1 MTAADRSH
9 SKKTFGEAPET
20 LEGSHFEQKASSARR
35 SLSVVIP
42 AFNEAERISST
53 LTSTVSFLQ
62 KEDYDWEVIVV
73 DDGSHD
79 NTSEIVK
86 TLAIQLGLNELIK
99 VIRLPQNRGKG
110 AAVKQGVLAS
120 EKQYCLICDADLAVP
135 IKDIERLWP
144 SIDAVADALV
154 IGSRNL
160 PGSET
165 LVQLKWYR
173 KFIGR
178 VFNALLARL
187 APNIYDTQCGFKLL
201 PTCQAKQL
209 ALRQMEEG
217 FAFDVEYLHLALRS
231 EWMICEVSVNWVHME
246 GSKVRIFRD
255 SARMFSSVMRIWFR
269 SKIGA
274 YGSFPLQTLH
284 LPLP

>member
-1 MTAADRSH
+1 M
-9 SKKTFGEAPET
+9 
-20 LEGSHFEQKASSARR
+20 
-35 SLSVVIP
+35 VIP
-42 AFNEAERISST
+42 AFNEAERISGT

-62 KEDYDWEVIVV
+62 KEDYDWQVVVV

-86 TLAIQLGLNELIK
+86 AIAIQLGLKELIK

-144 SIDAVADALV
+144 SMDAASESLV

-165 LVQLKWYR
+165 VVQLKWYR

-201 PTCQAKQL
+201 PAGQAQQL

-231 EWMICEVSVNWVHME
+231 GWTIREVSVNWVHIE

-274 YGSFPLQTLH
+274 YGSFPIQTGNP
-284 LPLP
+284 PLP

>member
-9 SKKTFGEAPET
+9 SKKPSTEAAGTHEGFHFEREAP
-20 LEGSHFEQKASSARR
+20 SARR
-35 SLSVVIP
+35 SLSVIIP
-42 AFNEAERISST
+42 AYNEAERISST
-53 LTSTVSFLQ
+53 LTSTASFLQ

-79 NTSEIVK
+79 NTSELVETI
-86 TLAIQLGLNELIK
+86 ASQLGLNEFIK

-120 EKQYCLICDADLAVP
+120 AKQYCLICDADLAVP
-135 IKDIERLWP
+135 IKDVERLWP
-144 SIDAVADALV
+144 SIDACADALV
-154 IGSRNL
+154 IGSRSL
-160 PGSET
+160 PGSQT

-201 PTCQAKQL
+201 PTPQAKQL
-209 ALRQMEEG
+209 AVRQMEEG

-231 EWMICEVSVNWVHME
+231 DWMICEVSVNWVHME

-274 YGSFPLQTLH
+274 YGSFPLQSVNLS
-284 LPLP
+284 LP

>member
-1 MTAADRSH
+1 MTLGDRSL
-9 SKKTFGEAPET
+9 SKKASADSPET
-20 LEGSHFEQKASSARR
+20 YKDSHFVPKRPSARR
-35 SLSVVIP
+35 SLSVLIP
-42 AFNEAERISST
+42 AFNEAERISVT

-62 KEDYDWEVIVV
+62 KEDYDWQVIVI
-73 DDGSHD
+73 DDGSQD
-79 NTSEIVK
+79 NTSEIVQ
-86 TLAIQLGLNELIK
+86 TIANQLGLSEFIT

-110 AAVKQGVLAS
+110 GAVKQGILAS

-135 IKDIERLWP
+135 INDVERLWP
-144 SIDAVADALV
+144 VLENGTDSLA

-165 LVQLKWYR
+165 LVRLKWYR

-187 APNIYDTQCGFKLL
+187 APNIYDTQCGFKLF
-201 PTCQAKQL
+201 PVSHAKQL

-231 EWMICEVSVNWVHME
+231 EWKICEVSVNWIHIE

-274 YGSFPLQTLH
+274 YGSFPLETENP
-284 LPLP
+284 PLP